1 MHDDLMYFFLITRR
15 ARNFMQIKKFFYLY
29 TYRKTT
35 YNPLIF
41 YFVTQRR
48 KIRKN
53 LNCFAN
59 VNYIE
64 YVFDY
69 TENTYYDKEIAYF
82 VLDRYLISN
91 ECKKNKY
98 IKEYAFKVCNLF
110 LECKYITD
118 LNKII
123 IRQFLKDSKKY
134 FNAEEWKFF

>member
-1 MHDDLMYFFLITRR
+1 M
-15 ARNFMQIKKFFYLY
+15 
-29 TYRKTT
+29 
-35 YNPLIF
+35 
-41 YFVTQRR
+41 
-48 KIRKN
+48 
-53 LNCFAN
+53 
-59 VNYIE
+59 
-64 YVFDY
+64 
-69 TENTYYDKEIAYF
+69 NTYYDKEIAYF

-118 LNKII
+118 INKII